1 MLAMQVDFGVLDVS
15 NDVKLITDQ
24 YLLLFQDFL
33 LFSCSLHGVSSTENH
48 TLKRE

>member
-1 MLAMQVDFGVLDVS
+1 MLAMQVDFGVLDER

-33 LFSCSLHGVSSTENH
+33 LFSCSLRGVSSTENH
-48 TLKRE
+48 TLKQE